1 MLVGLSG
8 LRWHR
13 PGLHS
18 SSTLPHGQTGP
29 QSLWFLPCNT
39 GMWQCALRIDVRC
52 KQGSVGEW
60 LTHPGPL
67 ETISISYHHWVF
79 VCVTVIWKDHAHLW
93 LIPLDIS
100 PCHCSPVAEL
110 GWLLARPHCCS
121 RVTMGTGTKYHQSS
135 GLLFPL
141 ATLTPKQFWAHSM
154 MIKYWHNRTLCW
166 LLWPKHASKH

>member
-1 MLVGLSG
+1 MVTTSSIVENIIIVIISAPWTLTRISHLILSVAIRSGEATPHLEMGKRGLEKLSY
-8 LRWHR
+8 
-13 PGLHS
+13 PES
-18 SSTLPHGQTGP
+18 LP
-29 QSLWFLPCNT
+29 
-39 GMWQCALRIDVRC
+39 
-52 KQGSVGEW
+52 
-60 LTHPGPL
+60 
-67 ETISISYHHWVF
+67 ISRGAEI
-79 VCVTVIWKDHAHLW
+79 DHAHLW